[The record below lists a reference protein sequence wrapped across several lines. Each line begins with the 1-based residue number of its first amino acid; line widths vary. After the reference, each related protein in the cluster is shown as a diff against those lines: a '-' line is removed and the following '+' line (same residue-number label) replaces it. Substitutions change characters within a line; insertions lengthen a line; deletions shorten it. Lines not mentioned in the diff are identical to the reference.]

1 MNIFQFR
8 NKLIEDYKSY
18 VKSFIRIKEPRIR
31 QFVED
36 NMKSGFLWPNPLI
49 QLNPAFEPGASIDE
63 LTSNGVLDSEC
74 AKIFRRGKS
83 KEDPVGQPLKLH
95 KHQEEAV
102 QLARKKR
109 NYVLTTGTGS
119 GKSLAYIVPI
129 VDYVLRQGS
138 GKGIKAIVVY
148 PMNALANSQFGELE
162 KFLCEGYPEGKEP
175 VRFGRYT
182 GQEKDEQRKA
192 IIANP
197 PDILLTNYVMLELIL
212 TRPEERGLIEAASDL
227 QFLVL
232 DELHT
237 YRGRQGADVALL
249 NRRVRNLLGAESM
262 QCIGTSATLAGPGTH
277 QEQQKEVAKLAS
289 RLFGANFE
297 PSDIVGET
305 LRRITPDIDF
315 DAPSNLQQL
324 KERVSAK
331 VSPRN
336 EFDAFINDPLA
347 AWIETHFG
355 LEREPETGKLKR
367 TSPKSIEDNGDKLGA
382 ASALSQQI
390 GVSVDTCK
398 PLIQETL
405 FKGYHVR
412 NPDTDFPVFAFRLHQ
427 FISRGDCVYASL
439 EKEDQRHLTL
449 HKQTFVPDGTRERKL
464 LPLVFNR
471 EGGQEYY
478 CVRRKKDPSTGDSYF
493 EARDIGDRNDGDHD
507 TSGFLYLSSTNP
519 WPERGSQEEMDRLP
533 EDWLERHNGV
543 IRVRKDRRK
552 YLPEHIRIAP
562 DGNSSPSGIKCV
574 FIPAP
579 FRFCLD
585 CGISYSFQT
594 RTDFGKLSS
603 LGSEGRSTATTIL
616 SLSAIL
622 SLRKEQ
628 DIDKEAKKLLSF
640 TDNRQDA
647 SLQAG
652 HFNDFVEVSM
662 IRGAIYQAAKSRG
675 ENGLLHHELTQ
686 KVFEHLDLGRPLY
699 AADPEIKFQGA
710 KETDQALRDVL
721 GYRIYHDLKR
731 GWRVTSPNLEQC
743 GLLEIEYSS
752 LDELCESQEDWAVW
766 DNQGTQHP
774 THPAL
779 QVATPEERLNICRV
793 LLNFMRRSLAISVDY
808 LDDTYQQQLKQKS
821 SQRLANPWA
830 IDENERLEHA
840 ATAIPRS
847 KREKE
852 SMENVYVSARGGYG
866 RYLRKPNTFS
876 AYGQMLQLDEIEEM
890 IPQILDRLRIAGIVT
905 AVSDPKDENDYPGY
919 QIVAGSLVWKARDG
933 QESYLDPISI
943 PNPPKDLSKPNS
955 YFVDF
960 YRNLAQR
967 LKGLEAREHTAQVPS
982 EERQRRED
990 AFKEAD
996 LPILFCSPTMELGI
1010 DIKQLNLV
1018 NLRNIPPT
1026 PANYAQRSGRA
1037 GRSGQP
1043 ALVFS
1048 YCTLGSPHDQYFFRN
1063 PQDMVAGAV
1072 TTPRLELGNE
1082 DLVRAHI
1089 HSVWLTESQLRL
1101 GSSLNGILDLKGS
1114 PPPLVVEKE
1123 LWDDINDKDKLNAAK
1138 KGARQLLDALTEDLA
1153 ESDWYDEHWL
1163 EEILNNLPNSFN
1175 QACER
1180 WRTMHRSSYQQ
1191 AQRQHDIIHDATRSS
1206 EEKKQARRL
1215 RDDAESQLRLLE
1227 NVDNRKLAQ
1236 SDFYTYRYFASE
1248 GFLPGYN
1255 FPRLPLSAFIPGRRI
1270 KNKESEFLSR
1280 SRFLAITEFGPRS
1293 IIYHEGSRYRINRVI
1308 LPIRSDDSDEVT
1320 TGSVKICAHCGY
1332 LHHVA
1337 DDMVYDNCESCD
1349 SELPKEFKN
1358 MFRLQNVITTRVER
1372 INSDE
1377 EERLR
1382 MGYEVR
1388 TVLRYAQRAGRT
1400 LKRTARIEVNGE
1412 TFGTLAY
1419 GQAANLWRINFGE
1432 NRRKNKDQLGYMLDT
1447 ERGFWQKSQNEQE
1460 ENDAADSDPMSNSIA
1475 RVIPYVEDH
1484 RNCLIIDL
1492 SEEISNERMA
1502 SFEAAFK
1509 KAIQVTFQLEDQELA
1524 SEPLPTKAERK
1535 RLLLYEA
1542 SEGGAGVLRQLIDN
1556 PKSLAKV
1563 ARKMLEICHYDPDSF
1578 KDLGRHAHDGE
1589 GCDAACYD
1597 CLLSYFNQPDH
1608 DDLDRTSILSL
1619 MSDLSQ
1625 SEVVGA
1631 SAETSRGNQLEELV
1645 ASLPD
1650 NDLLARKWL
1659 YHLEERGLRLPSHAR
1674 MPLLNGTITPDFLY
1688 ENYHL
1693 AVFLGA
1699 QEDAEKIDEALFEI
1713 GITALF
1719 FESEADWAEKIDSQK
1734 TAFYCDA

>member
-18 VKSFIRIKEPRIR
+18 VQSFIRIKEPRIR
-31 QFVED
+31 KFVED
-36 NMKSGFLWPNPLI
+36 NMGSGFLWPNPLI
-49 QLNPAFEPGASIDE
+49 QLNPAFEPGKSIDE
-63 LTSNGVLDSEC
+63 LVSAGVLNDEC
-74 AKIFRRGKS
+74 SKIFRRNKS
-83 KEDPVGQPLKLH
+83 KQDAKGLPLKLH
-95 KHQEEAV
+95 KHQEEAIH
-102 QLARKKR
+102 LARAER

-129 VDYVLRQGS
+129 VDYVLRHGR

-148 PMNALANSQFGELE
+148 PMNALANSQYGELE
-162 KFLCEGYPEGKEP
+162 KFLCEGYPEGQQP

-182 GQEKDEQRKA
+182 GQEKEEQRKA
-192 IIANP
+192 LIADP

-212 TRPEERGLIEAASDL
+212 TRPDEYGLIKAASDL

-249 NRRVRNLLGAESM
+249 NRRVRNLLGSESM

-277 QEQQKEVAKLAS
+277 KEQQVEVAKLAS
-289 RLFGANFE
+289 RLFGAKFE
-297 PSDIVGET
+297 PGDVVGET
-305 LRRITPDIDF
+305 LRRITPDINFDDSTVIENLKKRVVSKSAPASDF
-315 DAPSNLQQL
+315 
-324 KERVSAK
+324 EG
-331 VSPRN
+331 
-336 EFDAFINDPLA
+336 FINDPLA

-355 LEREPETGKLKR
+355 LERETETGKLKR
-367 TSPKSIEDNGDKLGA
+367 TAPKSIEDNGDKAGA
-382 ASALSQQI
+382 ASTLAAQLNLEKAL
-390 GVSVDTCK
+390 CK
-398 PLIQETL
+398 KLIEDTL
-405 FKGYHVR
+405 FMGYHVR
-412 NPDTDFPVFAFRLHQ
+412 NPETDFPVFAYRLHQ

-439 EKEDQRHLTL
+439 EDEETRFLTL
-449 HKQTFVPDGTRERKL
+449 HKQSYVPDGTRTRKL
-464 LPLVFNR
+464 LPLLFNR

-478 CVRRKKDPSTGDSYF
+478 CVRKHRDPSTGEAYF
-493 EARDIGDRNDGDHD
+493 DARNLDDRNDGDHEV
-507 TSGFLYLSSTNP
+507 SGFLYLSTTNP
-519 WPERGSQEEMDRLP
+519 WPERGSDAELDRLP
-533 EDWLERHNGV
+533 EDWLERHQGV
-543 IRVRKDRRK
+543 VRVRKDRRK
-552 YLPEHIRIAP
+552 NLPEHVRIAP
-562 DGNSSPSGIKCV
+562 DGTTSPSGIKCV

-585 CGISYSFQT
+585 CGISYAFQT

-622 SLRKEQ
+622 SLRKELS
-628 DIDKEAKKLLSF
+628 IEKEAKKLLSF

-652 HFNDFVEVSM
+652 HFNDFIEVSM
-662 IRGAIYQAAKSRG
+662 IRGAIYRAAKG
-675 ENGLLHHELTQ
+675 KGAGGMLHHELTQ
-686 KVFEHLDLGRPLY
+686 LVFEEIDLGRPNY
-699 AADPEIKFQGA
+699 AADPNVKFQGA
-710 KETDQALRDVL
+710 KDADQALRDVL

-743 GLLEIEYSS
+743 GLLEINYAS
-752 LDELCESQEDWAVW
+752 LEELCESQEDWSEW
-766 DNQGTQHP
+766 ENLETKHP

-821 SQRLANPWA
+821 SQRLASPWA

-840 ATAIPRS
+840 STAMPRS
-847 KREKE
+847 KRENE
-852 SMENVYVSARGGYG
+852 SLENVYISARGGFG

-876 AYGQMLQLDEIEEM
+876 AYGQMLKQDEVAEI

-905 AVSDPKDENDYPGY
+905 AVTAPRDEKDFPGY
-919 QIVAGSLVWKARDG
+919 QIVAASLIWTASDGS
-933 QESYLDPISI
+933 ESYLDPIAI
-943 PNPPKDLSKPNS
+943 PNPPKELAKPNT

-960 YRNLAQR
+960 YRNLSHN
-967 LKGLEAREHTAQVPS
+967 LKNLEAREHTAQVPS
-982 EERQRRED
+982 DERQRRED
-990 AFKEAD
+990 SFKEAE

-1063 PQDMVAGAV
+1063 PEDMVAGAV
-1072 TTPRLELGNE
+1072 TTPRLELANE
-1082 DLVRAHI
+1082 DLIRAHI
-1089 HSVWLTESQLRL
+1089 HSTWLTESQLKL
-1101 GSSLNGILDLKGS
+1101 GSSLNGILNLNGE
-1114 PPPLVVEKE
+1114 PPPLTIEEE
-1123 LWDDINDKDKLNAAK
+1123 LWQQINDKEKLQAAK
-1138 KGARQLLDALTEDLA
+1138 KNAEKLLLALDDDLSEA
-1153 ESDWYDEHWL
+1153 DWYDDLWL
-1163 EEILNNLPNSFN
+1163 EEILNSLPSNFDK
-1175 QACER
+1175 ACER
-1180 WRTMHRSSYQQ
+1180 WRTMYRSAYEQ
-1191 AQRQHDIIHDATRSS
+1191 AQRQGKIILDATRSA
-1206 EEKKQARRL
+1206 EEKRLAKKL

-1227 NVDNRKLAQ
+1227 NIDNRQLAQ

-1270 KNKESEFLSR
+1270 RNKESEFLSR

-1308 LPIRSDDSDEVT
+1308 LPIRSEDTDDVT

-1332 LHHVA
+1332 MHPMA
-1337 DDMVYDNCESCD
+1337 DGMIYDNCESCE

-1358 MFRLQNVITTRVER
+1358 MFRLQNVMTTRVER

-1400 LKRTARIEVNGE
+1400 LKRHARIEANGE
-1412 TFGTLAY
+1412 TIGTLTY

-1432 NRRKNKDQLGYMLDT
+1432 NRRKNKDQLGYLLDT
-1447 ERGFWQKSQNEQE
+1447 ERGYWQRSQDEQE
-1460 ENDAADSDPMSNSIA
+1460 DNDKDSDPMSNSVA
-1475 RVIPYVEDH
+1475 RVIPYVEDR
-1484 RNCLIIDL
+1484 RNSLIIDFT
-1492 SEEISNERMA
+1492 EELSNERMA

-1509 KAIQVTFQLEDQELA
+1509 KAIQVTYQLEDQELA

-1535 RLLLYEA
+1535 RILLYEA

-1556 PKSLAKV
+1556 PDALAKV
-1563 ARKMLEICHYDPDSF
+1563 ASKMLEICHYDPISHEN
-1578 KDLGRHAHDGE
+1578 KGHLAHNGE
-1589 GCDAACYD
+1589 GCESACYD

-1608 DDLDRTSILSL
+1608 DHLDRQSIFSIMAELSRSQVVAPTS
-1619 MSDLSQ
+1619 D
-1625 SEVVGA
+1625 V
-1631 SAETSRGNQLEELV
+1631 SRGNHLEELV
-1645 ASLPD
+1645 ASLD
-1650 NDLLARKWL
+1650 ENADLPRKWL
-1659 YHLEERGLRLPSHAR
+1659 YYLEERGLRLPSHANV
-1674 MPLLNGTITPDFLY
+1674 PLANGAAKADFLY
-1688 ENYHL
+1688 EPYHL
-1693 AVFLGA
+1693 AIFLGP
-1699 QEDAEKIDEALFEI
+1699 QENWEKIDETLFEI
-1713 GITALF
+1713 GITPLLL
-1719 FESEADWAEKIDSQK
+1719 ESEDNWPQIIDRHK
-1734 TAFYCDA
+1734 TAFYCDS